1 MARAPVLCPTQRE
14 RWSRAWAGRPP
25 AQGRQPPG
33 VGADADAGRWAQ
45 TRALRRLIS
54 SGSCVLSCVLCSWR
68 DASLVRVQRLHPNEL
83 VAAAGAPA
91 PTACPPALPGAWL
104 CSCSESQIRPTLP
117 RGPVP
122 SAPLPGLRGV
132 GGGARGGGV
141 QAQDAQ
147 TPSSPQR
154 RPWAFQV
161 FVSLRLRR
169 SLTPSPLWEFNLLP

>member
-83 VAAAGAPA
+83 VAAAGAPPPRRVLPPSPEHGSARA
-91 PTACPPALPGAWL
+91 PSLKSGRLSPAARFPQHRFPG
-104 CSCSESQIRPTLP
+104 SEGWGEVLGGGRAGTRRSDPKLSAKA
-117 RGPVP
+117 PVG
-122 SAPLPGLRGV
+122 LPGLR
-132 GGGARGGGV
+132 
-141 QAQDAQ
+141 
-147 TPSSPQR
+147 
-154 RPWAFQV
+154 
-161 FVSLRLRR
+161 VSAPETQPDSVPALGI
-169 SLTPSPLWEFNLLP
+169 